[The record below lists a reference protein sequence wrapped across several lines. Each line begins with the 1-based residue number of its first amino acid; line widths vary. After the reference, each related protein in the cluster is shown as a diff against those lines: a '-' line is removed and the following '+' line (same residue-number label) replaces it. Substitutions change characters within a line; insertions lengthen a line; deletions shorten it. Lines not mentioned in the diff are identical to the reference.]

1 MYKITVGTQR
11 ISGFS
16 VSNARPG
23 EKVDLLANAFLTSD
37 DNDFHRYM
45 NLIYNYYLSK
55 TGMPARTI
63 HRFVIVLHQDLKA
76 DIYLN
81 DFQMMMH
88 TRYKRKISIGEKVY
102 INDIADID
110 QVSFPEVS
118 ISEKDCI
125 IYCFREG
132 WKFGL
137 YFDFKQFLPPE
148 TKLNVANLNKVLG
161 KCHSYLLFQNVYDT
175 LQNEIRLSEMS
186 KDGWFPFIQLLGSDY
201 DLLFEIYENKFDF
214 ENRIQKFVN
223 GFTKDRIE
231 KFIQYWWENSIFSE
245 KKSILEAG
253 IKGYAENTAEGFITC
268 IKTIYSEIYGILT
281 IFYFDKYQKA
291 GKIRDLIQEIKN
303 EVVIKT
309 ASDLSLLLPKNFG
322 DYLENVFFKNFNLET
337 DELDLSRHSVDHG
350 LAKVEDYNKMKA
362 LQGILI
368 LDQLSF
374 YLK

>member
-11 ISGFS
+11 MSGFS

-137 YFDFKQFLPPE
+137 YFDFKQF
-148 TKLNVANLNKVLG
+148 
-161 KCHSYLLFQNVYDT
+161 
-175 LQNEIRLSEMS
+175 
-186 KDGWFPFIQLLGSDY
+186 FPL
-201 DLLFEIYENKFDF
+201 KP
-214 ENRIQKFVN
+214 
-223 GFTKDRIE
+223 
-231 KFIQYWWENSIFSE
+231 NSI
-245 KKSILEAG
+245 L
-253 IKGYAENTAEGFITC
+253 
-268 IKTIYSEIYGILT
+268 LT
-281 IFYFDKYQKA
+281 
-291 GKIRDLIQEIKN
+291 
-303 EVVIKT
+303 
-309 ASDLSLLLPKNFG
+309 
-322 DYLENVFFKNFNLET
+322 
-337 DELDLSRHSVDHG
+337 
-350 LAKVEDYNKMKA
+350 
-362 LQGILI
+362 
-368 LDQLSF
+368 
-374 YLK
+374 

>member
-1 MYKITVGTQR
+1 
-11 ISGFS
+11 
-16 VSNARPG
+16 
-23 EKVDLLANAFLTSD
+23 
-37 DNDFHRYM
+37 
-45 NLIYNYYLSK
+45 
-55 TGMPARTI
+55 
-63 HRFVIVLHQDLKA
+63 
-76 DIYLN
+76 
-81 DFQMMMH
+81 
-88 TRYKRKISIGEKVY
+88 
-102 INDIADID
+102 
-110 QVSFPEVS
+110 
-118 ISEKDCI
+118 
-125 IYCFREG
+125 
-132 WKFGL
+132 
-137 YFDFKQFLPPE
+137 
-148 TKLNVANLNKVLG
+148 
-161 KCHSYLLFQNVYDT
+161 
-175 LQNEIRLSEMS
+175 MS

-281 IFYFDKYQKA
+281 IFYFYKYQKA

>member
-1 MYKITVGTQR
+1 M
-11 ISGFS
+11 SGFS

-148 TKLNVANLNKVLG
+148 TKLNIANLNKVLG
-161 KCHSYLLFQNVYDT
+161 KCHSYLLFKNVYDT

-281 IFYFDKYQKA
+281 IFYFYKYQKA